1 MASTDS
7 TVTII
12 AKNADGSSYPIT
24 VSYYNNLEEVKAED
38 LLTRQQLQSFKACEH
53 WMKRVGATD
62 AEYML
67 YCMQRVWTP
76 RK

>member
-1 MASTDS
+1 MAS

-12 AKNADGSSYPIT
+12 AQNADGSSYPIT
-24 VSYYNNLEEVKAED
+24 ISYYSLDELKD
-38 LLTRQQLQSFKACEH
+38 LLSRQQLQSFKACEH
-53 WMKRVGATD
+53 WMKKVGATD

-67 YCMQRVWTP
+67 YCMERVWTP

>member
-12 AKNADGSSYPIT
+12 AQNADGSSYPIT
-24 VSYYNNLEEVKAED
+24 VSNYNTLEELKD
-38 LLTRQQLQSFKACEH
+38 PLTRQQFQSLKACEH

-67 YCMQRVWTP
+67 YCMERVWTP

>member
-12 AKNADGSSYPIT
+12 ARNAAYPIT

-38 LLTRQQLQSFKACEH
+38 LLTRQQLQSLKACEH

>member
-12 AKNADGSSYPIT
+12 AQNADGSSYPIT
-24 VSYYNNLEEVKAED
+24 VSYYTPQDVKAQ
-38 LLTRQQLQSFKACEH
+38 LTRQQFQSFEACGR
-53 WMKRVGATD
+53 WMKKVGATD

-67 YCMQRVWTP
+67 YCMDRVWTP

>member
-12 AKNADGSSYPIT
+12 AQNADGSSYPIT
-24 VSYYNNLEEVKAED
+24 VSYYTPEELKD
-38 LLTRQQLQSFKACEH
+38 LTRQQLQSFKACQN
-53 WMKRVGATD
+53 WMKKVGATD
-62 AEYML
+62 ATFVLE
-67 YCMQRVWTP
+67 MQNPRVLTLAP